1 MALQPENIAP
11 GSTLRAS
18 TPCAIRRVAFVM
30 KTRLAAVLV
39 SIVIAGA
46 RPAAAGDGFKVIV
59 NAKLTGQAVS
69 RETLAQVFLGRVER
83 WSDGKQVAPV
93 DLTTTSPV
101 RAAFSQTVLGM
112 SILSVRQH
120 WTRSIASGRVPPMA
134 RSTDEDVI
142 AFVSTRM
149 GGVGY
154 VSADAILPDTVRALA
169 VQ

>member
-1 MALQPENIAP
+1 
-11 GSTLRAS
+11 
-18 TPCAIRRVAFVM
+18 M

-46 RPAAAGDGFKVIV
+46 RPADAGDAFKVIV
-59 NAKLTGQAVS
+59 NSKVTGQAVS
-69 RETLAQVFLGRVER
+69 RETLSQVFLGRVER
-83 WSDGKQVAPV
+83 WSDGKPVSPV
-93 DLTTTSPV
+93 DLSTTSPV

-112 SILSVRQH
+112 SILSVRQY
-120 WTRSIASGRVPPMA
+120 WTRSIASGHVPPMS

-142 AFVSTRM
+142 AFVSSRT